1 MQAHQPTLLHI
12 STHKHTH
19 LYTQYGWMDWSW
31 CFIRQVMSG
40 QTASVLYSTCSFSL
54 FNSSLFTSHC
64 IINHFFF
71 FYICFSVP
79 RHLLIFLMYFPFSLF
94 YQLIAVFFF
103 FSLFL
108 FSAYIHFMLPVM
120 APWSAEIHIFIY
132 LYIYI
137 LPLSCFGFIL
147 TSLLRYYSFL
157 KCPFPSLAPAEV
169 RWAPEL
175 LFIFVFIIRTA
186 FFSWSWLTSRRFEVT
201 LCLYDF
207 VWFLAWSLFM
217 WSLHVFSVPA
227 CVSSGSSGLWM

>member
-1 MQAHQPTLLHI
+1 
-12 STHKHTH
+12 
-19 LYTQYGWMDWSW
+19 
-31 CFIRQVMSG
+31 MSG

-79 RHLLIFLMYFPFSLF
+79 RHLLIFLMYFPFSVF
-94 YQLIAVFFF
+94 YQLIAVCFFF
-103 FSLFL
+103 HCSYFLLTFILCCLSWLLDQLRFIFL
-108 FSAYIHFMLPVM
+108 FI
-120 APWSAEIHIFIY
+120 
-132 LYIYI
+132 YIYI

-186 FFSWSWLTSRRFEVT
+186 FFS
-201 LCLYDF
+201 
-207 VWFLAWSLFM
+207 
-217 WSLHVFSVPA
+217 
-227 CVSSGSSGLWM
+227 

>member
-1 MQAHQPTLLHI
+1 MFHKAGHVRSDRLCTLFHVFFL
-12 STHKHTH
+12 S
-19 LYTQYGWMDWSW
+19 LQ
-31 CFIRQVMSG
+31 
-40 QTASVLYSTCSFSL
+40 LFSL
-54 FNSSLFTSHC
+54 YFALYNQSLLLLLYLLQCPQASINISHV
-64 IINHFFF
+64 
-71 FYICFSVP
+71 FS
-79 RHLLIFLMYFPFSLF
+79 FFSLLSTDRSF
-94 YQLIAVFFF
+94 VF

>member
-1 MQAHQPTLLHI
+1 MVEWTEAGHVRSDRLCTLFHV
-12 STHKHTH
+12 
-19 LYTQYGWMDWSW
+19 
-31 CFIRQVMSG
+31 FF
-40 QTASVLYSTCSFSL
+40 FSL
-54 FNSSLFTSHC
+54 QL
-64 IINHFFF
+64 
-71 FYICFSVP
+71 
-79 RHLLIFLMYFPFSLF
+79 FSLYF
-94 YQLIAVFFF
+94 ALYNQSLLLLLYLLQCPQASINISHVFSFFCLLSTDRSFVF

-207 VWFLAWSLFM
+207 VWFLVWSLFM

>member
-1 MQAHQPTLLHI
+1 MFHKAGHVRSDRLCTLFH
-12 STHKHTH
+12 
-19 LYTQYGWMDWSW
+19 
-31 CFIRQVMSG
+31 V
-40 QTASVLYSTCSFSL
+40 
-54 FNSSLFTSHC
+54 
-64 IINHFFF
+64 
-71 FYICFSVP
+71 
-79 RHLLIFLMYFPFSLF
+79 
-94 YQLIAVFFF
+94 FF
-103 FSLFL
+103 FSLQL
-108 FSAYIHFMLPVM
+108 FSLYFALYNQSLLLLLYLLQCPQASINISHVFSFFCLLSTDRSFFFIVP
-120 APWSAEIHIFIY
+120 IFCLHSFYVACHGSLISWDSYFY
-132 LYIYI
+132 LFIYIYI